1 MNHPHKPYAHT
12 ILCAGIFA
20 ALSLTFCSCQES
32 MEQKALREARE
43 YTRRYCP
50 TPVINNSRTDSITF
64 DPTHRLF
71 TYYFTFVDAMD
82 DAELIQEHQAELV
95 EILTNSV
102 RESTSM
108 KQYVEAGYK
117 FRYVCHSQ
125 KNPKVV
131 LLQTNIK

>member
-1 MNHPHKPYAHT
+1 
-12 ILCAGIFA
+12 
-20 ALSLTFCSCQES
+20 

-82 DAELIQEHQAELV
+82 DAELIQEHQSELV